1 MLIESTYQ
9 PLISILHMAELVEGH
24 PELKGLRESFEVV

>member
-9 PLISILHMAELVEGH
+9 PFISLMHMAELVKGRPDLEGVR
-24 PELKGLRESFEVV
+24 KFATFI